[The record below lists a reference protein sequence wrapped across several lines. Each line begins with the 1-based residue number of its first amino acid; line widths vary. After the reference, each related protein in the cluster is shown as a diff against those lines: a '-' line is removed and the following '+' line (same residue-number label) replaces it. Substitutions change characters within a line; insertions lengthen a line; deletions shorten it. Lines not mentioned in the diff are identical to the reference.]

1 MFVWTRRTQG
11 DGVHTD
17 DRSLVRSESSEKQN
31 LKLNLSPLKPF

>member
-1 MFVWTRRTQG
+1 MFVRTRRMQG
-11 DGVHTD
+11 DSVHTD